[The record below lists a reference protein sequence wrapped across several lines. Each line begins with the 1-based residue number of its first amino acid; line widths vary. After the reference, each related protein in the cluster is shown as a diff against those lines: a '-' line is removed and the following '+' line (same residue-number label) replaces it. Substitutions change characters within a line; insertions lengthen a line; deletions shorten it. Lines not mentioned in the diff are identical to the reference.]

1 MDKKSMEKLRFA
13 SEGGVEAALC
23 MQASTIYL
31 QRKHSNKDAQAARTA
46 SDGHDNEAEIF
57 GFNHL
62 RAHLHIALRTLEH
75 TKPLGLSIYPRL
87 SFWVRIEF
95 HSWLGFRALTCVSLG
110 FARPGSIPLESSRIH
125 SGRTY

>member
-62 RAHLHIALRTLEH
+62 RAVCLISTCLYIVFMNLFR
-75 TKPLGLSIYPRL
+75 SIEDKSKRMIPMNSDSYYP
-87 SFWVRIEF
+87 VKKY
-95 HSWLGFRALTCVSLG
+95 
-110 FARPGSIPLESSRIH
+110 ARQVSSRIA
-125 SGRTY
+125 